1 MPRPS
6 QLPCRTF
13 ATGTPPERHRGARA
27 RSPAVAFDNS
37 SLSSTG
43 AGGDPR
49 AHPRSRDRARPAI
62 RRPALQNRLA
72 QGLLSRRRHGPGRGW
87 RQLTLAN
94 AASSACPQKQNQH
107 NTIRTLNVSQFAIA
121 FVTVVLSGSAYAHG
135 PSTDSRRPTGRASSG
150 AERRS
155 VDLQDAL
162 SQLSRGAN
170 DHGAT
175 GGGEIVLAAG
185 RVKRAVSSV
194 KEGAKHKWNS
204 VKKGASNL
212 TGKRVKGAGK
222 HSTAAGL

>member
-1 MPRPS
+1 MR
-6 QLPCRTF
+6 
-13 ATGTPPERHRGARA
+13 
-27 RSPAVAFDNS
+27 
-37 SLSSTG
+37 
-43 AGGDPR
+43 
-49 AHPRSRDRARPAI
+49 
-62 RRPALQNRLA
+62 
-72 QGLLSRRRHGPGRGW
+72 
-87 RQLTLAN
+87 
-94 AASSACPQKQNQH
+94 K
-107 NTIRTLNVSQFAIA
+107 LNVSQFAIA
-121 FVTVVLSGSAYAHG
+121 FVTVVLSGSAYAQG
-135 PSTDSRRPTGRASSG
+135 PSNDSMSPTGRASSG

-222 HSTAAGL
+222 HSTAAGPYQSPQLLEPARHRGPSPWERPQEDRVRGRGVGRPADVCRQSARFAHPHARRPAAQQALAGNPRPQRKEDAGRLA